1 MLLLM
6 GTYWCTDSLPLA
18 VTGLIPVFMAPMFR
32 LLTYSQ
38 VCESYLEV
46 STY

>member
-38 VCESYLEV
+38 VCASYLEV
-46 STY
+46 